1 MATEQSV
8 MAVIRAARPQFRNA
22 FDKAAYAVHAAFVA
36 AGYVLHATGLPA
48 LADDALSVSSK
59 GNFVGILRLGF

>member
-1 MATEQSV
+1 
-8 MAVIRAARPQFRNA
+8 MAVIRAARPQFHTA

-48 LADDALSVSSK
+48 LADDALSASSK
-59 GNFVGILRLGF
+59 GNFAGILLLGF